1 MRRSSKASESH
12 RKHQVK
18 QRKSDWGPRLSLAR
32 HRSGRLLAA
41 VQLALVEAAACGM
54 LWRGPALES
63 ETRPPLVRVVIMGLT
78 RKGKTRGVPS
88 RPRETSEN
96 A

>member
-1 MRRSSKASESH
+1 MRRS
-12 RKHQVK
+12 
-18 QRKSDWGPRLSLAR
+18 PRLLNPIANTRLNSEKATRVHGFRWHVTDPAGFSPLYSLLW
-32 HRSGRLLAA
+32 SKP
-41 VQLALVEAAACGM
+41 QACSM
-54 LWRGPALES
+54 PWRGRAPES